1 MQEII
6 KVLQDTTSNIHRT
19 LELLSAQNNHLQLLT
34 NLLEYQSINPKSE
47 VDPVAATLSNEQLQ
61 LVYDVATYNEGISNF
76 LSVAATSINHRRKVE
91 SVPDGFSNGRSEIES
106 VPATIENKVHQP
118 PLAIDIT
125 KIKQYILWEKVK
137 VQLPA
142 KRSKKTIKNVSIIL
156 KALFLNNKQSH
167 HDLMKLTG
175 MTVDGMAKHIQM
187 LKKNNFIHRVSFQQ
201 YHLTE
206 KSLNILRAAMN
217 QF

>member
-19 LELLSAQNNHLQLLT
+19 LELLSTQNNHLQLLT
-34 NLLEYQSINPKSE
+34 NLLQSQAINPKSE
-47 VDPVAATLSNEQLQ
+47 IEPVAAILSNEQLQ
-61 LVYDVATYNEGISNF
+61 LVYDVATYNEGIRKF
-76 LSVAATSINHRRKVE
+76 LSVAADSINHRRKVE
-91 SVPDGFSNGRSEIES
+91 SVADGNINGRSELES
-106 VPATIENKVHQP
+106 VPATIENKVNQP

-187 LKKNNFIHRVSFQQ
+187 LKKNSFIHRVSFQQ

-217 QF
+217 QL